1 MKKILWFL
9 IVATTLMSVGVNAQT
24 ALHIVWDKSPISV
37 ILPVGTERMVSF
49 PSSIKFGFD
58 VSVLPADT
66 LRVQNVGGTLYL
78 LAKKAFQPVRVQV
91 LMNDSGQIV
100 LLNLSA
106 AAQADN
112 TPLAIVLPSTEPQAM
127 TSTTT
132 PSISFDAVTLTRF
145 AFQQLYAPER
155 LLTQPVGIS
164 RVAMRVPKVI
174 ALIDPSDLIAMPLIG
189 WRGGE
194 QYVTAVLLR
203 NQTKNTIS
211 LDPAQLCGDFV
222 SSSFYPKQTLSAQG
236 TLGDSTTLI
245 VVTSTPIATALNR
258 CILNAEAA

>member
-1 MKKILWFL
+1 
-9 IVATTLMSVGVNAQT
+9 
-24 ALHIVWDKSPISV
+24 
-37 ILPVGTERMVSF
+37 
-49 PSSIKFGFD
+49 
-58 VSVLPADT
+58 
-66 LRVQNVGGTLYL
+66 
-78 LAKKAFQPVRVQV
+78 
-91 LMNDSGQIV
+91 
-100 LLNLSA
+100 
-106 AAQADN
+106 
-112 TPLAIVLPSTEPQAM
+112 
-127 TSTTT
+127 
-132 PSISFDAVTLTRF
+132 
-145 AFQQLYAPER
+145 
-155 LLTQPVGIS
+155 
-164 RVAMRVPKVI
+164 MRVPKVV

>member
-1 MKKILWFL
+1 MKKILLLL
-9 IVATTLMSVGVNAQT
+9 ICVSTWVSAQT
-24 ALHIVWDKSPISV
+24 PLHIVWDKSPISV

-49 PSSIKFGFD
+49 PSSVKFGFD
-58 VSVLPADT
+58 VSSLPADT

-91 LMNDSGQIV
+91 LLNDSGQIV

-106 AAQADN
+106 AAQADS
-112 TPLAIVLPSTEPQAM
+112 TPLAIVLPSIESPIA
-127 TSTTT
+127 TSTTA

-164 RVAMRVPKVI
+164 RVAMRVPKVV

-194 QYVTAVLLR
+194 QYVTAILLR
-203 NQTKNTIS
+203 NQTKNTIA

-258 CILNAEAA
+258 CILNVEAS

>member
-1 MKKILWFL
+1 MKKIVLFL
-9 IVATTLMSVGVNAQT
+9 IVATTLMSAGVNAQPP
-24 ALHIVWDKSPISV
+24 LHIVWDKSPISV

-49 PSSIKFGFD
+49 SSSVKFGFD
-58 VSVLPADT
+58 ASSLPADT

-78 LAKKAFQPVRVQV
+78 LAKKAFQAVRVQV
-91 LMNDSGQIV
+91 LLNDSGQIV

-106 AAQADN
+106 TAQADS
-112 TPLAIVLPSTEPQAM
+112 TPLAIVLPSIEQQAV

-164 RVAMRVPKVI
+164 RVAMRVPKVVT
-174 ALIDPSDLIAMPLIG
+174 LIDPSELIAMPLIG

-194 QYVTAVLLR
+194 QYVTAILLR
-203 NQTKNTIS
+203 NQTKNTIA
-211 LDPAQLCGDFV
+211 LDSAQLCGDFV
-222 SSSFYPKQTLSAQG
+222 SSSFYPKQILSAQG

-258 CILNAEAA
+258 CILNEEAV